1 MLRIITFTRQG
12 CVQAKAVADAI
23 PSRLYR
29 KFHMDDAVHAV
40 SRDTVQHNAIQNN
53 AVQNNAVQHNAIQNN
68 AVQNN
73 EAQNNAVQKNAAAGD
88 SASMDDIVN
97 FHPVT
102 EALSDWASEGFE
114 AKDPLLFIGAAG
126 IAVRAIAGSLRN
138 KLTDVPVLVMDMEG
152 KFVIPILSG
161 HYGGANALANQI
173 AEVTGAAAVITTATD
188 QVGAFAADLFA
199 RKHGMRIRN
208 PKALPYVSGRAVAG
222 ETIRISWEEY
232 IHPEDFEDDTKD
244 GAGHDTKDGAGH
256 DTKDGAGHD
265 TNHITSA
272 DTDQDSSFRAGI
284 PEYIRDCLDRL
295 HGRAGN
301 PAGTREVGAAEPAD
315 IRITIRPLGQEE
327 LADTGTLYL
336 TPAIF
341 HAGIGCKKGVPAERM
356 EGFVRSV
363 CEFEGIDIHALA
375 GIASI
380 DVKKEEPA
388 ILALAETLGIPFVTY
403 SAEELGAVEGHFP
416 ESPFVERQVG
426 VGEVSGRA
434 AARLAGPGYQMYLKK
449 IIRWGI
455 TFSLAVS
462 DSGSAG

>member
-53 AVQNNAVQHNAIQNN
+53 AVQNN
-68 AVQNN
+68 
-73 EAQNNAVQKNAAAGD
+73 EAQNNAVQKNAAAGV

-173 AEVTGAAAVITTATD
+173 AEVTGATAVITTATD

-244 GAGHDTKDGAGH
+244 GAGHDT
-256 DTKDGAGHD
+256 
-265 TNHITSA
+265 NHITSA

-284 PEYIRDCLDRL
+284 PEYIRDCLNRL

-315 IRITIRPLGQEE
+315 IRITIRPLGPKE
-327 LADTGTLYL
+327 LADTETLYL